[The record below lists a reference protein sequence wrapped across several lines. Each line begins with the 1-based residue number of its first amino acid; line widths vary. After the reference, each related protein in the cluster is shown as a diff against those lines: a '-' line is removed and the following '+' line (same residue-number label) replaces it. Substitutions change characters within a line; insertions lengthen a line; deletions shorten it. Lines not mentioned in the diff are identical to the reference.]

1 MQAYDNGS
9 HYVNVHKLQLS
20 RVNWQWADP
29 DRPHINV
36 VIIRLNA
43 KHFKTSHLA
52 GSTFFS
58 SEKQG
63 RQTKTKVTFDVH
75 LDLINIDPIHVY
87 LYLDLVN
94 SDPIYVYLDLVN
106 SDPINVYLDL
116 VNSDPINVYL
126 DLVNSDPIN
135 VYLDLVNSDPI
146 NVYLDL
152 VNSDP
157 IHVCLYLDLVNS
169 DPINVYLDLVN
180 SDPIHVCVASL
191 FQGAVCSDHEVG
203 QEDNVPRQLHYA
215 VVIYG
220 FLH

>member
-1 MQAYDNGS
+1 MQAYDNWS

-20 RVNWQWADP
+20 RVNWQWADS

-36 VIIRLNA
+36 VIIRLNV

-52 GSTFFS
+52 GSTLFS

-63 RQTKTKVTFDVH
+63 RQTKTKVTFDVY

-87 LYLDLVN
+87 
-94 SDPIYVYLDLVN
+94 
-106 SDPINVYLDL
+106 
-116 VNSDPINVYL
+116 
-126 DLVNSDPIN
+126 
-135 VYLDLVNSDPI
+135 
-146 NVYLDL
+146 
-152 VNSDP
+152 
-157 IHVCLYLDLVNS
+157 LYLDLVNS

-203 QEDNVPRQLHYA
+203 QEDNVPRQLRYA
-215 VVIYG
+215 LVIYG